1 MEKDKKALVFLGL
14 AVVAGIFIVLT
25 GPLFVLRNLTFL
37 MVEIFGM
44 LLIIWALLAQ
54 KVNKKHTRHDLP
66 DGYFF
71 LNKGPYE
78 IIRHPVY
85 AGILL
90 IMSSL
95 IEYDFAALRVL
106 AFCIMI
112 AAFVMKMLREEYAL
126 GQKIKEYEE
135 YKKNTKYLIPY
146 LF

>member
-1 MEKDKKALVFLGL
+1 MEKDKKALLFLGL
-14 AVVAGIFIVLT
+14 AVIASTFIVLT
-25 GPLFVLRNLTFL
+25 GPLYVIRNITFL
-37 MVEIFGM
+37 MVELFGV

-54 KVNKKHTRHDLP
+54 KVNKKQTPHALP
-66 DGYFF
+66 PGYFF

-95 IEYDFAALRVL
+95 IEYDFSGLRVL

-112 AAFVMKMLREEYAL
+112 AAFVLKMLREEYTL
-126 GQKIKEYEE
+126 EQKIKEYEE